1 MGVLRTGVHQ
11 PLEDE
16 ADAMLKLDLA
26 KTSSVRDRGDILT
39 PSKEALRRRRE
50 VLVASGTPDPSVRQ
64 GIYGRALNRVQTHL
78 NSREGGAS
86 GGRRT
91 VGGSKSAASLSDF
104 VERQFG

>member
-11 PLEDE
+11 QLEDE
-16 ADAMLKLDLA
+16 ADAMLKIDLA

-50 VLVASGTPDPSVRQ
+50 VLVASGTPDPSVRR

-78 NSREGGAS
+78 NSRDGSTTWAKKTDSQSTS
-86 GGRRT
+86 GLADFMERH
-91 VGGSKSAASLSDF
+91 VG
-104 VERQFG
+104 